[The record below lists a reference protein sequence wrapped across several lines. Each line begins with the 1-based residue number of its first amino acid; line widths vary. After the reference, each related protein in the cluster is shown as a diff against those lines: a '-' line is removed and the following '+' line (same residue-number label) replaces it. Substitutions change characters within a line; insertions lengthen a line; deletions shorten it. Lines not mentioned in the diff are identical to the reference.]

1 MKTLVC
7 GDCHIGAVFSL
18 GKSNGSGGNTRVDD
32 YEKTLNYIVDYTISN
47 GIDVFIQTGDLFE
60 VRNPTTEHM
69 HIADR
74 AIKKLSDAN
83 VFSIFIMGNH
93 DYKKTGETYTSALS
107 TMQANSYPNVRI
119 LLQPE
124 VISYATKSGEQQSM
138 LLLPYRDKRMYPGI
152 GSKETTDLF
161 NEHIKSLASKMI
173 DDCPKIAVGHNFFF
187 DGNYFDFG
195 GHEVLASPDSFVGVD
210 VVIMGHHHEFRE
222 VRKNNPKSFYSGS
235 MERTNFG
242 DAKVDK
248 FVLIFDSETKEVSK
262 HKIPVKDLEDI
273 SLDMTASTSID
284 YLENFKSGIKNL
296 DLKGKICRV
305 SLKIKD
311 GTQSIFSRS
320 DIEKVLYELG
330 ASHVSKILWDVNQLR
345 LEKDKSILEKKSDF
359 EIFEAF
365 LNTQSLESSMLH
377 KMLEEAKK
385 IMV

>member
-1 MKTLVC
+1 MKTLIC
-7 GDCHIGAVFSL
+7 GDVHIGAVFGL
-18 GKSNGSGGNTRVDD
+18 GRSNGNGGNSRVDD

-93 DYKKTGETYTSALS
+93 DYKKIGETYTSALS

-119 LLQPE
+119 LLKPE
-124 VISYATKSGEQQSM
+124 VISYATKSGEQQAM
-138 LLLPYRDKRMYPGI
+138 LLLPYRDKRMYNAI
-152 GSKETTDLF
+152 GTKEATDAF
-161 NEHIKSLASKMI
+161 NEQIKSLSLRMM
-173 DDCPKIAVGHNFFF
+173 DDCSKIAVGHNFFF

-195 GHEVLASPDSFVGVD
+195 GHEVLASPDSFIGAD
-210 VVIMGHHHEFRE
+210 VVIMGHHHEFRQ
-222 VRKNNPKSFYSGS
+222 VRKTAPKTFYSGS

-248 FVLIFDSETKEVSK
+248 FVLIFDSETKEVST

-273 SLDMTASTSID
+273 TLDMSSSTSID
-284 YLENFKSGIKNL
+284 YLDNFKEGIKDLNL
-296 DLKGKICRV
+296 KDKICRV

-320 DIEKVLYELG
+320 DIEKVLYDLG
-330 ASHVSKILWDVNQLR
+330 ASHVSKVLWDVNQVR
-345 LEKDKSILEKKSDF
+345 LEKDKSILEKKNDF

-365 LNTQSLESSMLH
+365 LNTQNLEASFMQ
-377 KMLEEAKK
+377 KMLEEAKR